1 METYYPTD
9 EQKPEMMECSG
20 CGTVFSLLVYS
31 ECPGCE
37 ADNDESMD
45 YDDEDDGII
54 DLSDDQLIM
63 SMLMPGRAGMYS
75 DTSPF
80 RY

>member
-9 EQKPEMMECSG
+9 EQKPEMMECSE
-20 CGTVFSLLVYS
+20 CGTVSSLFVYG

-45 YDDEDDGII
+45 YEEEDDGITI
-54 DLSDDQLIM
+54 DLSSDQLIM
-63 SMLMPGRAGMYS
+63 SMLMPGRPA
-75 DTSPF
+75 
-80 RY
+80 